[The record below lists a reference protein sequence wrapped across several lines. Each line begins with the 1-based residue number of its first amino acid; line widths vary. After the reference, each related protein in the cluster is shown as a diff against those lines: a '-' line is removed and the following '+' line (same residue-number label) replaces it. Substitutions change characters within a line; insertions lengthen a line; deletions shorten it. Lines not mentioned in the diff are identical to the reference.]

1 MAVTINVPWSEYD
14 VKIDGQP
21 YTGLSD
27 QTVQNSVDTGIAMF
41 ITRRQRFSKGSGS
54 TLTLEIHEG
63 DVVGSFTGI
72 DDDRDISLDP
82 SRGQDKGTVVC
93 GSDVNEHKAVVPVK
107 LVQTDDGYDIVATG
121 DVGITDSS
129 SGTMCFA
136 TATYSCTVSAKAVD
150 PARFR

>member
-1 MAVTINVPWSEYD
+1 MAVTLNVPWSEYD

-27 QTVQNSVDTGIAMF
+27 QTVKSAVDTGVAMF
-41 ITRRQRFSKGSGS
+41 VTKLQMFSKGSGS

-72 DDDRDISLDP
+72 DDGLDIFLDP
-82 SRGQDKGTVVC
+82 SRGQDEGNVIC
-93 GSDVNEHKAVVPVK
+93 GSDVTKNEAVVPVK
-107 LVQTDDGYDIVATG
+107 LVRTDDGYNIVATG
-121 DVGITDSS
+121 DAGATDSS
-129 SGTMCFA
+129 SGTTCFA
-136 TATYSCTVSAKAVD
+136 TATYSCTISAKAVD